1 MLFDADLT
9 NKGGENVNLNTRY
22 LAVNLLNFF
31 TTVVEGFLALRF
43 LLKLFGANTSSGFV
57 QWVYNMSA
65 VLLQPFRGIFPATV
79 IQNRYV
85 IEFSTVFAMLMYAVI
100 ALLILWVINWAS
112 PPVVVVK
119 KRR

>member
-1 MLFDADLT
+1 M
-9 NKGGENVNLNTRY
+9 NLNARY

-31 TTVVEGFLALRF
+31 TAVVEGFLALRF
-43 LLKLFGANTSSGFV
+43 LLRLFGANTTGFV
-57 QWVYNMSA
+57 QWVYNMSD

-79 IQNRYV
+79 FQNRYV
-85 IEFSTVFAMLMYAVI
+85 LEFSTVFAMLMYAVI

-112 PPVVVVK
+112 PAVVVVK